1 MFRGHKNGDKTRQ
14 NRRRP
19 ALNNRRELP
28 DNERH
33 HLKRKTVYLTDQG
46 YSHRE
51 IYDAITAE
59 KGRDAILGL
68 VVKTNGTWQLTNTM
82 DTDIDNVMSNG
93 MGLRGQDVDVR
104 TVGRNIVTVSFFGVP
119 VFVSNKNE
127 NVSR

>member
-1 MFRGHKNGDKTRQ
+1 M
-14 NRRRP
+14 
-19 ALNNRRELP
+19 
-28 DNERH
+28 
-33 HLKRKTVYLTDQG
+33 
-46 YSHRE
+46 
-51 IYDAITAE
+51 
-59 KGRDAILGL
+59 
-68 VVKTNGTWQLTNTM
+68 KTNGTWQLTNTM